1 MADDTSV
8 DVDLN
13 DDDKHSLQFHD
24 GGYPSTKE
32 DKKKVQT
39 HMFTNFPHTAAS
51 DDDEENI
58 LDKSELLKD
67 DKPPPSFWTFQYYQ
81 QFFDVETY
89 QVLNRILGSMVP
101 RPGSNYLKTH
111 IQPNPD
117 LYGPFWI
124 CTTLIFTTAI
134 AGNLANYLQSGGK
147 DYEWRYDF
155 HKVTFAAAAIFS
167 YWWLVPTG
175 LFTFLWWRGISA
187 GYSFLDLLS
196 VYGYSLAIYI
206 PISILWVVQVD
217 WLQWI
222 LVLVGAVLSGSVLT
236 LIFWPVFR
244 DGNKRTAWAVVIII
258 FLLHTSL
265 AVGFKLYFFNAQG
278 SVVSDVTTIS
288 PVKPVKPT
296 AALEKAIKASQ
307 QSGSASNA
315 DTLPA
320 GLPKG
325 NVPQAKAPDIPKK
338 TNLSQKETKEL
349 PVMPNLNT
357 KLPKQTESKNA
368 GLNKKPLPASD
379 LPKKQP

>member
-1 MADDTSV
+1 MADDTTV

-13 DDDKHSLQFHD
+13 DDDKQSLQFHD

-51 DDDEENI
+51 DEDEENI

-89 QVLNRILGSMVP
+89 QVMNRILGSMVP
-101 RPGSNYLKTH
+101 RPGRNYLKTH

-222 LVLVGAVLSGSVLT
+222 LVLVGAALSGTVLT

-258 FLLHTSL
+258 FLLHASL
-265 AVGFKLYFFNAQG
+265 AVGFKLYFFNAQAG
-278 SVVSDVTTIS
+278 SVAAASTPASVIPTTATLKS
-288 PVKPVKPT
+288 H
-296 AALEKAIKASQ
+296 IKASH
-307 QSGSASNA
+307 QSGKALGA
-315 DTLPA
+315 DTFPA
-320 GLPKG
+320 GLSQGK
-325 NVPQAKAPDIPKK
+325 VPQAKPPDVPKNINIAK
-338 TNLSQKETKEL
+338 KPNKETPLVPKNTASI
-349 PVMPNLNT
+349 PV
-357 KLPKQTESKNA
+357 KTESKA
-368 GLNKKPLPASD
+368 TGLSKNSLSPTKSLD
-379 LPKKQP
+379 KQP

>member
-1 MADDTSV
+1 
-8 DVDLN
+8 
-13 DDDKHSLQFHD
+13 
-24 GGYPSTKE
+24 
-32 DKKKVQT
+32 
-39 HMFTNFPHTAAS
+39 MFTNFPHTAAS

-67 DKPPPSFWTFQYYQ
+67 DKPPPSFWTFEYYQ
-81 QFFDVETY
+81 QFFDVDTY
-89 QVLNRILGSMVP
+89 QVMNRILGSMVP
-101 RPGSNYLKTH
+101 RPGSNYLKSH

-134 AGNLANYLQSGGK
+134 AGNLANYLQSGGQN
-147 DYEWRYDF
+147 YEWRYDF

-222 LVLVGAVLSGSVLT
+222 LVLVGAALSGTVLT

-244 DGNKRTAWAVVIII
+244 DGNRRTAWAVVIII
-258 FLLHTSL
+258 FLLHASL
-265 AVGFKLYFFNAQG
+265 AVGFKLYFFNA
-278 SVVSDVTTIS
+278 
-288 PVKPVKPT
+288 
-296 AALEKAIKASQ
+296 AA
-307 QSGSASNA
+307 GSAA
-315 DTLPA
+315 DVSTPA
-320 GLPKG
+320 SVIAQSSTVKSPSALHQNRKSPEANSQSIGLSQTKSQP
-325 NVPQAKAPDIPKK
+325 AKPPDEPKK
-338 TNLSQKETKEL
+338 KADDNIPNKETPLAPKK
-349 PVMPNLNT
+349 PKNIPT
-357 KLPKQTESKNA
+357 KSESQTTGTSKNSLPPA
-368 GLNKKPLPASD
+368 KPPTKKS
-379 LPKKQP
+379 

>member
-13 DDDKHSLQFHD
+13 DDDKQGLQFHD

-32 DKKKVQT
+32 DKKKTQT

-67 DKPPPSFWTFQYYQ
+67 EKPPPSFWTFQYYQ

-147 DYEWRYDF
+147 EYEWRYDF

-175 LFTFLWWRGISA
+175 LFAFLWWRGTNA

-222 LVLVGAVLSGSVLT
+222 LVLVGTTLSGTVLT

-258 FLLHTSL
+258 FLLHASL
-265 AVGFKLYFFNAQG
+265 AVGFKLYFFNAQAG
-278 SVVSDVTTIS
+278 TAVGVTTSAPVIS
-288 PVKPVKPT
+288 T
-296 AALEKAIKASQ
+296 
-307 QSGSASNA
+307 
-315 DTLPA
+315 A
-320 GLPKG
+320 GLPKVLAATQQEQKAAIPAVPSKG
-325 NVPQAKAPDIPKK
+325 NTPQDKTLDVPNKTKTPNIPGKEKLAVPTNQLKKLVKTKSKAASLSKK
-338 TNLSQKETKEL
+338 GLSTGN
-349 PVMPNLNT
+349 P
-357 KLPKQTESKNA
+357 
-368 GLNKKPLPASD
+368 
-379 LPKKQP
+379 